1 MPSGIDSRMQDLETF
16 ARALENILRKLIRFL
31 VGRISLLKLNEMVRN
46 IYIQEAERQLK
57 LEQPTKSVSLSK
69 LGVLTGIDTRTLTKV
84 RNSEEYWS
92 PLHKTKRFL
101 KEMTPEGCI
110 LDMWS
115 SDSRYLDSKT
125 GQPRPLKMSQGK
137 NSFEQLVS
145 EAVSSRGVTAQSLL
159 EKLISNGAVNLIEDS
174 NEVELV
180 EAFFG
185 PFKSGDA
192 ISTLEVGLSFVE
204 RQMDTVFHNYDAI
217 IQGEEPFYDR
227 IWFTNHLDPKNRS
240 KLQKTLNSVLKKAH
254 EEVREVL
261 SSVEEN
267 FSSDDHLVAGVGM
280 YYIELLP
287 DSNNI

>member
-1 MPSGIDSRMQDLETF
+1 MLSGTDPRMQDLEIF

-31 VGRISLLKLNEMVRN
+31 VGRISLLKLNEMVRT

-57 LEQPTKSVSLSK
+57 LEQPTKSVSLTK

-84 RNSEEYWS
+84 RNSEQYLS
-92 PLHKTKRFL
+92 PLYKTKRFL

-159 EKLISNGAVNLIEDS
+159 EKLISNGSVRLLDNSIK
-174 NEVELV
+174 VELV
-180 EAFFG
+180 RNIVV
-185 PFKSGDA
+185 PKKSGNA
-192 ISTLEVGLSFVE
+192 WEALEIGLTHTSVIL
-204 RQMDTVFHNYDAI
+204 DTVFHNYNAI
-217 IQGEEPFYDR
+217 IQGTPSFFQR
-227 IWFTNHLDPKNRS
+227 ASWTHRLNPKNRV
-240 KLQKTLNSVLKKAH
+240 QFEKTMRAFLERVDDEA
-254 EEVREVL
+254 REL
-261 SSVEEN
+261 MQEFEEN
-267 FSSDDHLVAGVGM
+267 FSSDDQLTAGIGM
-280 YYIELLP
+280 HYFE
-287 DSNNI
+287 DNAV